1 MKFAT
6 SAMISAAMALSA
18 VPAQAA
24 TNLMGNGSF
33 EQTLASTVFVDGVA
47 QINGSNTTAFP
58 GWQTYGTYQYKA
70 NRNYDASAGK
80 TSIDLSGPRALI
92 VQQFFN
98 LQVGKTYRV
107 SLDLS
112 GNPAAT
118 VDPVLKLYFQ
128 NITPV
133 NNFTFVRPAGQTASD
148 MGWVRVAAS
157 FIATQTSH
165 IVYFA
170 NANSFAT
177 ADNGP
182 VIDNIF
188 MSEPVPEPQNWALFI
203 IGFGLIGFVSRR
215 KATRQTA

>member
-6 SAMISAAMALSA
+6 TALIPAAMALSA

-24 TNLMGNGSF
+24 TNLMMNGSF

-92 VQQFFN
+92 AQQFFN

-107 SLDLS
+107 SVDLS

-118 VDPVLKLYFQ
+118 VDPVLKLSFQ

-133 NNFTFVRPAGQTASD
+133 NNFTFVRPAGQTASN

-170 NANSFAT
+170 NANSLKSDSKFY
-177 ADNGP
+177 D
-182 VIDNIF
+182 
-188 MSEPVPEPQNWALFI
+188 
-203 IGFGLIGFVSRR
+203 
-215 KATRQTA
+215 

>member
-6 SAMISAAMALSA
+6 TALIPAAMALSA

-24 TNLMGNGSF
+24 TDLMRNGSF

-58 GWQTYGTYQYKA
+58 GWQTYGTSQYKA

-133 NNFTFVRPAGQTASD
+133 NNFTFVRPAGQTASN